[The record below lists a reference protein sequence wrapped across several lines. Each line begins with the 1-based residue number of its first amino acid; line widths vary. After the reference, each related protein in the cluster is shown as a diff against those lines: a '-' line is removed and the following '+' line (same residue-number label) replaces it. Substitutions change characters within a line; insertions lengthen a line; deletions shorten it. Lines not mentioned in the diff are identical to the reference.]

1 MSTLVMSC
9 LLVFLAKSSVFHVKH
24 GYKPVLLIDDLFF
37 GIDDKNLNT
46 VIKLLIYTKG
56 NIMVS
61 APNIYKDILEK
72 ISINN
77 SEIELINAGEF

>member
-1 MSTLVMSC
+1 
-9 LLVFLAKSSVFHVKH
+9 
-24 GYKPVLLIDDLFF
+24 
-37 GIDDKNLNT
+37 
-46 VIKLLIYTKG
+46 
-56 NIMVS
+56 VS